1 MKNKLRFLLTL
12 LLSTLLTSC
21 GKDYVFVGNS
31 KIGTYTPNTVMG
43 VNLSKEAYDINNVT
57 LDLYLGFSKI
67 CDEYEMT
74 YCLYF
79 ENYEEDYEE
88 IKTVQDYTKLKNHKF
103 ITSYSDEQ
111 AVESF
116 KFSVNKKRIN
126 YEKSIEL
133 KIDKSLFKDIRGEI
147 KIKAIGFVKTTDNN
161 YKLNN
166 LDANQMIT
174 FAYAINN
181 QKVYLKADY
190 NETLALY

>member
-79 ENYEEDYEE
+79 ENYEEDYEDM
-88 IKTVQDYTKLKNHKF
+88 IIIDKG
-103 ITSYSDEQ
+103 
-111 AVESF
+111 
-116 KFSVNKKRIN
+116 IN
-126 YEKSIEL
+126 YHK
-133 KIDKSLFKDIRGEI
+133 KMNCPN
-147 KIKAIGFVKTTDNN
+147 A
-161 YKLNN
+161 
-166 LDANQMIT
+166 
-174 FAYAINN
+174 
-181 QKVYLKADY
+181 
-190 NETLALY
+190 